1 MSSNQT
7 SPTAPAVLRFFGV
20 DNPADKRGALYI
32 FVLLAALLIT
42 PIVVG
47 DDFVYHVFITICLF
61 AGLSTAWNIVGG
73 YAGQLSLG
81 HAMYYGIGAYTG
93 MILVNA
99 GITPWIGMFVGA
111 AVSAIVAALIA
122 YPCFRLKGPFYA
134 LASIAFLEVFHV
146 LAIEMKWL
154 TGGATGK
161 MVPLQVGW
169 EWMIFRERLPSLLIA
184 FGMLCFVL
192 AIAQVIRHRRMGFYL
207 IATRE
212 RESAAKAAGIPTVKV
227 RIYAAAMSGALVS
240 MLGTFHAMYL
250 TFIEPD
256 SAFDLIF
263 SIQIVLFALVG
274 GIGTV
279 FGPLLGAILLVP
291 ITEISRGLL
300 GASALG
306 LHGFVYGVI
315 LMLVVVFMPDG
326 VVSLLPK
333 RARKALDP
341 EQFDDT
347 TGQPVGDTELD
358 APQLDAIQTKARP
371 PLGDEVL
378 KVDDLV
384 KNFGGLKVTQHVNIS
399 LRQGEVLGII
409 GPNGAGKTTLF
420 NMLSGFLEADS
431 GSVVVMGPDGK
442 PHTPK
447 GVADFVSLGVGR
459 TFQIVQPFAAMT
471 VEENIMVG
479 AFYHHPDVDSARR
492 VAGEIATELGLGR
505 FLHEE
510 AKNLPIGGLKRLEVA
525 RVMAMR
531 PRILLLD
538 EVMAG
543 INPSDLVEAIRL
555 IKAIRDTGVTIIAIE
570 HVMRAIM
577 DLSDRVIVINSG
589 AVISEGDP
597 ESVVRDEAV
606 IEAYLGKE
614 AGNAEA

>member
-1 MSSNQT
+1 MPSQKQT
-7 SPTAPAVLRFFGV
+7 TRAPALLRALGV
-20 DNPADKRGALYI
+20 DNSADMRGTLY
-32 FVLLAALLIT
+32 VLLLLAALLLT

-61 AGLSTAWNIVGG
+61 AGLATAWNIVGG
-73 YAGQLSLG
+73 FAGQLSLG

-111 AVSAIVAALIA
+111 AVSAVVGVLIA

-146 LAIEMKWL
+146 LAIELKWL

-169 EWMIFRERLPSLLIA
+169 EWMIFRERLPSLIIV
-184 FGMLCFVL
+184 FGMLCFTLVV
-192 AIAQVIRHRRMGFYL
+192 AQVIRHRRLGFYL

-212 RESAAKAAGIPTVKV
+212 RESAARAAGIPTVRV
-227 RIYAAAMSGALVS
+227 RIYAAAISAALVS
-240 MLGTFHAMYL
+240 ILGTFHAMYL

-256 SAFDLIF
+256 AAFNLVF

-326 VVSLLPK
+326 IVRVLPQRL
-333 RARKALDP
+333 RAAMDP
-341 EQFDDT
+341 EEFDDT
-347 TGQPVGDTELD
+347 RGEALDDEAMGEMHPESVKTGERPPVG
-358 APQLDAIQTKARP
+358 R
-371 PLGDEVL
+371 EVL
-378 KVDDLV
+378 RVDHLV
-384 KNFGGLKVTQHVNIS
+384 KNFGGLAVTQDVS
-399 LRQGEVLGII
+399 LTLREGEVLGII

-420 NMLSGFLEADS
+420 NMLSGFLAADG
-431 GSVVVMGPDGK
+431 GSVAVMDANGNVHQPQ
-442 PHTPK
+442 TP
-447 GVADFVSLGVGR
+447 ADFVGLGVGR
-459 TFQIVQPFAAMT
+459 TFQIVQPFASMT

-479 AFYHHPDVDSARR
+479 AFHRHPGVDAARAAAR
-492 VAGEIATELGLGR
+492 EIAEELGMAR
-505 FLHEE
+505 YLHEE
-510 AKNLPIGGLKRLEVA
+510 ARNLPIGGLKRLEVA

-543 INPSDLVEAIRL
+543 INPSDLLEAIRL
-555 IKAIRDTGVTIIAIE
+555 IKAIRDTGVSIIAIE
-570 HVMRAIM
+570 HVMRAVM
-577 DLSDRVIVINSG
+577 DLSDRVVVINSG
-589 AVISEGDP
+589 AVIAEGDP
-597 ESVVRDEAV
+597 ETVVRDEAV

-614 AGNAEA
+614 HGNA

>member
-1 MSSNQT
+1 MPGQNKTAQMPLFLRSLGIDNSSD
-7 SPTAPAVLRFFGV
+7 LRG
-20 DNPADKRGALYI
+20 GIY
-32 FVLLAALLIT
+32 VLLLLAGLLIV
-42 PIVVG
+42 PVLIG
-47 DDFVYHVFITICLF
+47 NDFVYHIFITICLF
-61 AGLSTAWNIVGG
+61 GGLATAWNMIGG
-73 YAGQLSLG
+73 FAGQLSLG
-81 HAMYYGIGAYTG
+81 HAMYYGVGAYTG

-99 GITPWIGMFVGA
+99 GISPWLGMFVGA
-111 AVSAIVAALIA
+111 AVSAVTGVLIA

-146 LAIEMKWL
+146 LAIESKWL
-154 TGGATGK
+154 TGGANGM

-169 EWMIFRERLPSLLIA
+169 EWMIFKERLPSLVIV
-184 FGMLCFVL
+184 FGLLCFTLL
-192 AIAQVIRHRRMGFYL
+192 AAQVMRHRRLGFYL

-212 RESAAKAAGIPTVKV
+212 RESAAKGAGIPTVRV
-227 RIYAAAMSGALVS
+227 RLYAAAISSALVS

-250 TFIEPD
+250 TFIEPE
-256 SAFDLIF
+256 SAFSLVF

-326 VVSLLPK
+326 LVSVLPK
-333 RARKALDP
+333 RLRAALDP
-341 EQFDDT
+341 EKFDDT
-347 TGQPVGDTELD
+347 TDEVVPDAAIDEVRAEAVQGQV
-358 APQLDAIQTKARP
+358 RP
-371 PLGDEVL
+371 PIGDEIL
-378 KVDDLV
+378 RVDGLV
-384 KNFGGLKVTQHVNIS
+384 KNFGGLKVTQDVSLN

-431 GSVVVMGPDGK
+431 GSVALMDTNGNVHQPRK
-442 PHTPK
+442 PSEF
-447 GVADFVSLGVGR
+447 VALGVGR

-479 AFYHHPDVDSARR
+479 AFHRYPGVDDAREEAR
-492 VAGEIATELGLGR
+492 AIATELGMAK

-510 AKNLPIGGLKRLEVA
+510 ARNLPIGGLKRLEIA

-543 INPSDLVEAIRL
+543 INPSDLIEAIRL
-555 IKAIRDTGVTIIAIE
+555 IKMIRDSGVSIIAIE
-570 HVMRAIM
+570 HVMRAVM
-577 DLSDRVIVINSG
+577 ELSDRVLVINSG
-589 AVISEGDP
+589 AVIAEGDP
-597 ESVVRDEAV
+597 ETVVHNEAV

-614 AGNAEA
+614 QGDA